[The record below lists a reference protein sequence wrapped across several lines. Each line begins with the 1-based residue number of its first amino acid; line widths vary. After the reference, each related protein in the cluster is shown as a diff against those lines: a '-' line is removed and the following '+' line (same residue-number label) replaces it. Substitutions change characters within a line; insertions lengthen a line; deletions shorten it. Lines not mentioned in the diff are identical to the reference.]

1 MNAPQRQIHNIFIIN
16 PRIEKMKVIKKYL
29 MRDHNLKGR
38 PIVDQIY
45 EKERAT

>member
-1 MNAPQRQIHNIFIIN
+1 
-16 PRIEKMKVIKKYL
+16 MKVIKKYL
-29 MRDHNLKGR
+29 MRDNLKGR